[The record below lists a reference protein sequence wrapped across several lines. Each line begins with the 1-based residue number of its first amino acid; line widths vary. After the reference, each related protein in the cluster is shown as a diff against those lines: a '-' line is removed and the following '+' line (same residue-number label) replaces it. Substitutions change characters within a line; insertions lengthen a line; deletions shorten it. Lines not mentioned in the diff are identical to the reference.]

1 MQLAGSA
8 PTAFRHAGALFFT
21 PLTTEET
28 SAFGCG
34 GTRSARNGP
43 LIANGL
49 STAGGA
55 GAGAGGAV
63 VAAAVGSAGAGD
75 AACGSAHETSDPR
88 TVTRKLA
95 RAARAVEI
103 MGTYDILGS
112 MSDAPEKPKGDD
124 AAKSPPRDVVLLGPP
139 TADGEGVHVLRARED
154 RVEAGEVRPLKEGA
168 SIHGEVVK
176 LTPRK
181 DAPQV
186 CDVDV
191 TYAPPARSSASTRGK
206 GPAQVATSS
215 YRNGWD
221 EIFGATKAE
230 RPSKALN

>member
-1 MQLAGSA
+1 M
-8 PTAFRHAGALFFT
+8 GAT
-21 PLTTEET
+21 V
-28 SAFGCG
+28 
-34 GTRSARNGP
+34 
-43 LIANGL
+43 
-49 STAGGA
+49 
-55 GAGAGGAV
+55 AV
-63 VAAAVGSAGAGD
+63 AVGSAGGP
-75 AACGSAHETSDPR
+75 ACGSAQETTAPV
-88 TVTRKLA
+88 TITRKLA

-112 MSDAPEKPKGDD
+112 MADAPEKPPTK
-124 AAKSPPRDVVLLGPP
+124 DVVLLGPP

-181 DAPQV
+181 DAPHV

-191 TYAPPARSSASTRGK
+191 TYAPPATKTARGK

-230 RPSKALN
+230 RPRKALN